1 MVEDLMRDFLVGAA
15 VLGNIS
21 AIYFYAYAAMQI
33 PIGVALDRWGARRA
47 LVAAALAC
55 AVGTWLFGVAD
66 DLWTAYLG
74 RLMIGAGAGVTWIG
88 TLKLVSDWF
97 PRQKFAMMT
106 GLTMMLGTAGA
117 VIGQAPLAAVFPVAG
132 RDGTMTAAA
141 IFVLVVGVLVLVV
154 VRARPGP
161 ASAAAPKNLGLG
173 VLAGLRTVIR
183 RPQCWIAAVFGGTM
197 AASFQSFGGLWGVP
211 YLMQAYGLE
220 RPAAAFSTSLMLIG
234 LGIGAPLAGWLSDR
248 IGRRRRPA
256 IIGAIVTLAS
266 FAALV
271 YLPGL
276 SVSAARGLLLLNG
289 IAVGASTICFAIG
302 RENNRV
308 DAAGATLGF
317 VNMGMVLG
325 GALFQPLIGWIL
337 DLVWD
342 GRMVAGARIY
352 SVKAYQTAFLS
363 LIACGVIALISA
375 YLVRE
380 TYCRP
385 VDYSD

>member
-15 VLGNIS
+15 VLGNLS

-33 PIGVALDRWGARRA
+33 PVGVALDRWGARRA
-47 LVAAALAC
+47 LVTAALVC
-55 AVGTWLFGVAD
+55 GVGTWLFATAD
-66 DLWTAYLG
+66 NLWSAYLG
-74 RLMIGAGAGVTWIG
+74 RLMIGVGAGVTWIG

-132 RDGTMTAAA
+132 RDGTMTVAA
-141 IFVLVVGVLVLVV
+141 IFVLVLAGLIWGI
-154 VRARPGP
+154 VRNHPGP
-161 ASAAAPKNLGLG
+161 VTEASPRGRGAGM
-173 VLAGLRTVIR
+173 LAGLRTVVR

-211 YLMQAYGLE
+211 YMMQAYGLE
-220 RPAAAFSTSLMLIG
+220 RPVAALSTSLMLIG
-234 LGIGAPLAGWLSDR
+234 LGIGAPLAGWISDR

-256 IIGAIVTLAS
+256 IIGAVITLAT
-266 FAALV
+266 FAALIYV
-271 YLPGL
+271 PGL
-276 SVSAARGLLLLNG
+276 PVWAARVLLLFNG

-317 VNMGMVLG
+317 VNMGMIGG

-342 GRMVAGARIY
+342 GRMLAGARIY
-352 SVKAYQTAFLS
+352 SVEAYQTAFLS
-363 LIACGVIALISA
+363 LIACGVIALVSA

-385 VDYSD
+385 VDYAD